1 MPFTVAAFSEGVVAQ
16 TETIESSG
24 FPLCFK
30 VRQGKAR
37 SLLIAGEAGTAAHDV
52 FLAEARQIGGHQKE
66 CVVHE
71 GAGGS
76 VFRAVSDE
84 GAQLKG
90 TDLAPFPLGFYNA
103 GLNADLTN
111 RILTLARARSITL
124 NDLRIELH
132 NRYSMTGSF
141 FQGTGVGA
149 AEPARIKVRVASP
162 ATLAQVDALVRE
174 AAAASP
180 ALATMRL
187 PLENTFALYVNGRRR
202 QVTTLA
208 ASSSP
213 DAADPFITYR
223 SPPAPLDA
231 AKAPR
236 DLVHKTGAITQGEL
250 IYQPAETKGRVVIDV
265 WGDCRLVD
273 PAGVTETVVRLGFP
287 RTSHFAIRSDE
298 RAGSDIAPRGLSH
311 VTAGIV
317 FCYIT
322 QLLRYIEHQKLKI
335 RGVRVVQSSQYT
347 LINANGGW
355 QGGVEPV
362 DTHLFLNGEESEEA
376 YEKLRTVAAKTCYLH
391 ATLGDALPPKI
402 TVEHGEQAAA

>member
-1 MPFTVAAFSEGVVAQ
+1 MPA

-30 VRQGKAR
+30 VRPGKAR
-37 SLLIAGEAGTAAHDV
+37 SVLIAGAAGTRASDV

-71 GAGGS
+71 GARGN

-84 GAQLKG
+84 GAQLRG

-103 GLNADLTN
+103 GLNADLVN
-111 RILTLARARSITL
+111 RVLSLARARSITL
-124 NDLRIELH
+124 NDLSIELH

-141 FQGTGVGA
+141 FKGTGVGS
-149 AEPARIKVRVASP
+149 AEPALIKVRVASP
-162 ATLAQVDALVRE
+162 ATSAQIEALVRD

-180 ALATMRL
+180 ALATMRV
-187 PLENTFALYVNGRRR
+187 PLTNTFALYVNGRRR
-202 QVTTLA
+202 QVTTLP

-213 DAADPFITYR
+213 DAADPFVTYR
-223 SPPAPLDA
+223 TPPAPLEGA
-231 AKAPR
+231 QAPR
-236 DLVHKTGAITQGEL
+236 DLVSKTGATTPGEFA
-250 IYQPAETKGRVVIDV
+250 YQVAETKDRVLINV
-265 WGDCRLVD
+265 WGDCRLRD
-273 PAGVTETVVRLGFP
+273 PQGVTETVVRLGYP

-298 RAGSDIAPRGLSH
+298 PAFRDAAPSGLSY

-322 QLLRYIEHQKLKI
+322 QLLRYIEHQKLNI
-335 RGVRVVQSSQYT
+335 RGVRVVQSSPYT
-347 LINANGGW
+347 LSATGGGW
-355 QGGVEPV
+355 NGGVEPV
-362 DTHLFLNGEESEEA
+362 DTHLFLNGEASDETF
-376 YEKLRTVAAKTCYLH
+376 EKLMTVAAKTCYLH
-391 ATLGDALPPKI
+391 ATLGLTLPPEI

>member
-1 MPFTVAAFSEGVVAQ
+1 MPPI
-16 TETIESSG
+16 ETIESSG

-37 SLLIAGEAGTAAHDV
+37 SALIAGAAGTTARDV

-71 GAGGS
+71 GAGAS

-103 GLNADLTN
+103 GLNADLVN
-111 RILTLARARSITL
+111 RILGLARARAVTL
-124 NDLRIELH
+124 NALAIELH
-132 NRYSMTGSF
+132 NRYYMTGSF
-141 FQGTGVGA
+141 FKGTGVGS
-149 AEPARIKVRVASP
+149 AEPAKIKVRVASP
-162 ATLAQVDALVRE
+162 ATSAQIDALVRD

-180 ALATMRL
+180 ALATMRV

-202 QVTTLA
+202 PVTTMP
-208 ASSSP
+208 ASPSP
-213 DAADPFITYR
+213 DAADPYVTYR
-223 SPPAPLDA
+223 NPPAPQDGA
-231 AKAPR
+231 QAPR
-236 DLVHKTGAITQGEL
+236 DLIHKTGATTPGEFA
-250 IYQPAETKGRVVIDV
+250 YQVAETKDRVIINV
-265 WGDCRLVD
+265 WGDCRLID
-273 PAGVTETVVRLGFP
+273 PQGVTETVVRLGYP

-298 RAGSDIAPRGLSH
+298 RASPDTAPSGLAH

-335 RGVRVVQSSQYT
+335 SGVRVVQSSPYT
-347 LINANGGW
+347 LANGGGW
-355 QGGVEPV
+355 SGGVAPV
-362 DTHLFLNGEESEEA
+362 DTHLFLNGEESEET
-376 YEKLRTVAAKTCYLH
+376 YEKLMTVAARTCYLH
-391 ATLGDALPPKI
+391 ATLGLTLPPEI